1 MLLKEAVRRVLG
13 SAFVCV
19 VLAAGLGVSSNLQA
33 EEQRTQANALH
44 TLLNRIHTL
53 TGRFEQHI
61 YEYGEPVEVL
71 QGHFAL
77 QRPSQLYWETE
88 APDESILVADGETV
102 WYYAPFIEQVS
113 LYSQSA
119 TMASNPLL
127 VLLEDNTWENFSI
140 EQRADKWVINGEGE
154 AQGQQLIL
162 AFDEQQQLAQIELSD
177 AYGQKSI
184 FHLQQ
189 TEQNQPIAPDMFQF
203 EVPQGVDIDDQR
215 GM

>member
-1 MLLKEAVRRVLG
+1 MLLNQAVRRVVG
-13 SAFVCV
+13 SAFICAT
-19 VLAAGLGVSSNLQA
+19 LAAGVLVSGSLQA
-33 EEQRTQANALH
+33 QEQHEHTQSLQS
-44 TLLNRIHTL
+44 LLSRIHTL

-102 WYYAPFIEQVS
+102 WYYSPFIEQVS

-127 VLLEDNTWENFSI
+127 VLLENNTWEGFTI
-140 EQRADKWVINGEGE
+140 EQIDGQWVIDGEGE

-162 AFDEQQQLAQIELSD
+162 AFDDNQQLAHIELSD

-189 TEQNQPIAPDMFQF
+189 TQLNRPVASDVFQF
-203 EVPQGVDIDDQR
+203 EVPQGVEIDDQR

>member
-1 MLLKEAVRRVLG
+1 MLLSKAVRRVVGRIFL
-13 SAFVCV
+13 CV
-19 VLAAGLGVSSNLQA
+19 SVAGGMLVTSSLQA
-33 EEQRTQANALH
+33 QEQSVQAQSLQ
-44 TLLNRIHTL
+44 TLLNQIHTL

-88 APDESILVADGETV
+88 APDESVLVADGETV
-102 WYYAPFIEQVS
+102 WYYSPFIEQVS

-127 VLLEDNTWENFSI
+127 VLLENNTWEGFSI
-140 EQRADKWVINGEGE
+140 EQVAGQWVINGEGE

-162 AFDEQQQLAQIELSD
+162 AFDDNQQLAQIELSD

-189 TEQNQPIAPDMFQF
+189 TQLNQPVASETFQF
-203 EVPQGVDIDDQR
+203 EVPRGVEIDDQR